1 MTISSRPDN
10 ATIDRHGLSD
20 DAGVVVV
27 TGRVIIVVGGIVF
40 GRVVLI
46 GIGVELVTGNRGS
59 GVNVSR
65 DISSGNPTS
74 SNP

>member
-10 ATIDRHGLSD
+10 ATIARHGLSD
-20 DAGVVVV
+20 DAGVLVV

-40 GRVVLI
+40 GRVVVM
-46 GIGVELVTGNRGS
+46 GTGVELVAGNR

-65 DISSGNPTS
+65 DVTSGSPRS